1 MIKQIPKDKLKTCH
15 YCYFRHCCPYPIQ
28 YEGCK
33 HWRIGKCLLCKHL
46 NASDDEWFKRG
57 CETCC
62 LGGCREHFKRD
73 WKATF
78 RWWFKRIVK
87 DEV

>member
-1 MIKQIPKDKLKTCH
+1 MSKQIPKERLKTCH
-15 YCYFRHCCPYPIQ
+15 YCYLRHSCPYPFQ

-33 HWRIGKCLLCKHL
+33 HWRLGNCLLCKHL
-46 NASDDEWFKRG
+46 NANDEEWFKRG
-57 CETCC
+57 CETWC

-78 RWWFKRIVK
+78 KWWFKRIVEDK
-87 DEV
+87 V